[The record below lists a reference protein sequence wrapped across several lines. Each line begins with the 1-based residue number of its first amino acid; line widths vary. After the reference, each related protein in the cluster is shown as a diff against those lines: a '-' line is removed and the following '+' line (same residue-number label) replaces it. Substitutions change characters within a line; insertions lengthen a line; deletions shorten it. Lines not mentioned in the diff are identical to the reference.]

1 MQHHFDVI
9 ARIHTDFPTK
19 FGIPRQS
26 GLVEELKAE
35 IVMEP
40 AYRDP
45 AAVRGLEGFSHIWL
59 IWNFSES
66 EREGWSA
73 AVTPPRLGG
82 KKRMGVFATRSPFR
96 PNPIGLSCVRLEE
109 ILFDHRGT
117 VLRVSGADLM
127 DGTPIYDI
135 KPYLPLSDCHPDASA
150 GFAENT
156 AGDRLQVIFPQ
167 ELAAMIPEDRLQGL
181 IAALRGDPRPG
192 YQNDPT
198 REYGFNFMHFDVR
211 FCVAD
216 GVLTVTEIEVL

>member
-1 MQHHFDVI
+1 
-9 ARIHTDFPTK
+9 
-19 FGIPRQS
+19 
-26 GLVEELKAE
+26 
-35 IVMEP
+35 
-40 AYRDP
+40 
-45 AAVRGLEGFSHIWL
+45 
-59 IWNFSES
+59 
-66 EREGWSA
+66 
-73 AVTPPRLGG
+73 
-82 KKRMGVFATRSPFR
+82 MGVFATRSPFR